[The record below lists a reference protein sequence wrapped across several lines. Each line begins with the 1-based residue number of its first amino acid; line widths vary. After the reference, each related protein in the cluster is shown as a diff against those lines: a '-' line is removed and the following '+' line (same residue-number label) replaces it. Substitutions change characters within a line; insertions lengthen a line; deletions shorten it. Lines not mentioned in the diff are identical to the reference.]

1 MDNTR
6 EGHTHLDAA
15 SVPPPAL
22 KQRMIGVPHL
32 LERVERPA
40 APLAHQSQDRAEVV
54 RHDDPREPPAVDEP
68 RDLED
73 VLVLRRALLGSE
85 LV

>member
-1 MDNTR
+1 
-6 EGHTHLDAA
+6 
-15 SVPPPAL
+15 
-22 KQRMIGVPHL
+22 MIGVPHL

-54 RHDDPREPPAVDEP
+54 RHDDPREPPAVDQP

-73 VLVLRRALLGSE
+73 VLVLRRALLSAE